1 MKNKIEVSVII
12 PVFNSAKTLPKTLDS
27 LQNQSLRKD
36 QFEVILV
43 DDCSSDSDT
52 LDILKKIEKKG
63 FKDLNISIIRHSKNK
78 WSAESRNTGVKQA
91 SAQYICCLDSDDFV
105 SENYLKSGILILN
118 AYPNAGW
125 TYPNIQEFEYTNN
138 YVEAVDF
145 EAKKLFFQNFSAV
158 ASIVRKKMWESL
170 AGQRTLFVVDK
181 IKFFEDWDFWIRG
194 AALG

>member
-118 AYPNAGW
+118 AYPSAA
-125 TYPNIQEFEYTNN
+125 PRIQKSQSSKNLILSTTNK
-138 YVEAVDF
+138 VLCP
-145 EAKKLFFQNFSAV
+145 AKDSHIFFLTIDATAEKFWKNNFF
-158 ASIVRKKMWESL
+158 ASKST
-170 AGQRTLFVVDK
+170 AST
-181 IKFFEDWDFWIRG
+181 
-194 AALG
+194 